1 MNISDIE
8 KREVTER
15 ITHKDDTIVLNYT
28 GQLKDFG
35 DTLEDGTIID
45 HGKLWEFLTRYRMLI
60 KLANITDING
70 KCVIRQD
77 AIKYDTALELG
88 CDWGH
93 CFEAIQSGFKEVFG
107 IEVMKSSVDHGVKLG
122 RNVTHGIMEKLP
134 YGNGVFDIVISN
146 HVLEHS
152 TDVDKTIKEI
162 KRVTK
167 RNGWGLHTLPLDID
181 GSKLATGG
189 FHNVHLSAEEFIELF
204 TNSGFNLVNSF
215 YLWNHD
221 KEDFT
226 MVLRRCGDDK

>member
-1 MNISDIE
+1 MNISEIE
-8 KREVTER
+8 NREIEER
-15 ITHKDDTIVLNYT
+15 VIHKDDEIILNYT
-28 GQLKDFG
+28 GQLKSFG
-35 DTLEDGTIID
+35 DVLEDGTVID
-45 HGKLWEFLTRYRMLI
+45 HGKMWEFLTRYRTLI

-70 KCVIRQD
+70 KCIIRQD

-93 CFEAIQSGFKEVFG
+93 CFEAIHSGFKDVFG
-107 IEVMKSSVDHGVKLG
+107 IEVMKSSVELGTSLG
-122 RNVTHGIMEKLP
+122 RNITHGIMEDLP
-134 YGNGVFDIVISN
+134 YRNAVFDIVISN

-152 TDVDKTIKEI
+152 TDIEKTIKEI

-167 RNGWGLHTLPLDID
+167 HNGWGLHTLPLDID

-189 FHNVHLSAEEFIELF
+189 FHNVHLSGNEFIELF
-204 TNSGFNLVNSF
+204 TNNGFNLVNSF

-226 MVLRRCGDDK
+226 LILRRE

>member
-1 MNISDIE
+1 MNISEIE
-8 KREVTER
+8 NREIEER
-15 ITHKDDTIVLNYT
+15 VIHKDDEIILNYT
-28 GQLKDFG
+28 GQLKSFG
-35 DTLEDGTIID
+35 DVLEDGTVID
-45 HGKLWEFLTRYRMLI
+45 HGKMWEFLTRYRTLI

-70 KCVIRQD
+70 KCIIRQD

-93 CFEAIQSGFKEVFG
+93 CFEAIHSGFKDVFG
-107 IEVMKSSVDHGVKLG
+107 IEVMKSSVELGTSLG
-122 RNVTHGIMEKLP
+122 RNITHGIMEDLP
-134 YGNGVFDIVISN
+134 YRNAVFDIVISN

-152 TDVDKTIKEI
+152 TDIEKTIKEI

-167 RNGWGLHTLPLDID
+167 HNGWGLHTLPLDID

-189 FHNVHLSAEEFIELF
+189 FHNVHLSGNEFIELF
-204 TNSGFNLVNSF
+204 TNNGFNLVNGF

-226 MVLRRCGDDK
+226 LILRRE

>member
-1 MNISDIE
+1 MNISEIE
-8 KREVTER
+8 NREIEER
-15 ITHKDDTIVLNYT
+15 VIHKDDEIILNYT
-28 GQLKDFG
+28 GQLKSFG
-35 DTLEDGTIID
+35 DVLEDGTVID
-45 HGKLWEFLTRYRMLI
+45 HGKMWEFLTRYRTLI

-70 KCVIRQD
+70 KCIIRQD

-93 CFEAIQSGFKEVFG
+93 CFEAIHSGFKDVFG
-107 IEVMKSSVDHGVKLG
+107 IEVMKSSVELGTSLG
-122 RNVTHGIMEKLP
+122 RNITHGIMEDLP
-134 YGNGVFDIVISN
+134 YKKAVFDMVISN

-152 TDVDKTIKEI
+152 TDIEKTIKEI

-167 RNGWGLHTLPLDID
+167 HNGWGLHTLPLDID

-189 FHNVHLSAEEFIELF
+189 FHNVHLSGNEFIELF
-204 TNSGFNLVNSF
+204 TNNGFNLVNGF

-226 MVLRRCGDDK
+226 LILRRE

>member
-1 MNISDIE
+1 MNISEIE
-8 KREVTER
+8 NREIEER
-15 ITHKDDTIVLNYT
+15 VIHKDDEIILNYT
-28 GQLKDFG
+28 GQLKSFG
-35 DTLEDGTIID
+35 DVLEDGTVID
-45 HGKLWEFLTRYRMLI
+45 HGKMWEFLTRYRTLI

-70 KCVIRQD
+70 KCIIRQD

-93 CFEAIQSGFKEVFG
+93 CFEAIHSGFKDVFG
-107 IEVMKSSVDHGVKLG
+107 IEVMKSSVELGTSLG
-122 RNVTHGIMEKLP
+122 RNITHGIMEDLP
-134 YGNGVFDIVISN
+134 YRNAVFDIVISN

-152 TDVDKTIKEI
+152 TDIEKTIKEI

-167 RNGWGLHTLPLDID
+167 HNGWGLHTLPLDVD

-189 FHNVHLSAEEFIELF
+189 FHNVHLSGNEFIELF
-204 TNSGFNLVNSF
+204 TNNGFNLVNSF

-226 MVLRRCGDDK
+226 LILRRE

>member
-1 MNISDIE
+1 MNISEIE
-8 KREVTER
+8 NREIEER
-15 ITHKDDTIVLNYT
+15 VIHKDDEIILNYT
-28 GQLKDFG
+28 GQLKSFG
-35 DTLEDGTIID
+35 DVLEDGTVID
-45 HGKLWEFLTRYRMLI
+45 HGKMWEFLTRYRTLI

-70 KCVIRQD
+70 KCIIRQD

-93 CFEAIQSGFKEVFG
+93 CFEAIHSGFKDVFG
-107 IEVMKSSVDHGVKLG
+107 IEVMKSSVELGTSLG
-122 RNVTHGIMEKLP
+122 RNIAHGIMEDLP
-134 YGNGVFDIVISN
+134 YRNAVFDIVISN

-152 TDVDKTIKEI
+152 TDIEKTIKEI

-167 RNGWGLHTLPLDID
+167 HNGWGLHTLPLDVD

-189 FHNVHLSAEEFIELF
+189 FHNVHLSGNEFIELF
-204 TNSGFNLVNSF
+204 TNNGFNLVNSF

-226 MVLRRCGDDK
+226 MILRKER